1 MSAAL
6 LLELLARFPERSSW
20 RQAALRALDY
30 LERDP
35 VAQGRWEDFETYFS
49 CCRWGSTTH
58 IGKRIARQGVH
69 KQNTF
74 SPFWCAEAFL
84 AAYRVLGEPR
94 YLALGRR
101 CLDELSLFQ
110 QVWDPPFIPAP
121 CHGGFGV
128 MNADGEWNDARQS
141 LFAPLYLEYYRETG
155 LAEYFERGVAALR
168 ASFAMLYCPENAQV
182 AKQYELKH
190 PMFGAESY
198 GFMMENIA
206 HGGPAPADGSAIG
219 PFTIYTW
226 GNGAA
231 LATAAK
237 TRDLYGDVYVDVERA
252 AAFGIDGCEARL
264 REKTLTVRDRYDRS
278 SLDVV
283 FSDGRRRKLALAN
296 GEGTLVLGL

>member
-1 MSAAL
+1 M
-6 LLELLARFPERSSW
+6 F
-20 RQAALRALDY
+20 
-30 LERDP
+30 
-35 VAQGRWEDFETYFS
+35 
-49 CCRWGSTTH
+49 
-58 IGKRIARQGVH
+58 

-84 AAYRVLGEPR
+84 AAYRVTRETR

-101 CLDELSLFQ
+101 CIDELSLFQ
-110 QVWDPPFIPAP
+110 QVWDPPFIAAL

-168 ASFAMLYCPENAQV
+168 ASFAMIYCPENGQV
-182 AKQYELKH
+182 KKQYELKH
-190 PMFGAESY
+190 PFFGAESY
-198 GFMMENIA
+198 GFTMENIA

-231 LATAAK
+231 LASAAK
-237 TRDLYGDVYVDVERA
+237 ARDLFGDVFIDVDRRQ
-252 AAFGIDGCEARL
+252 AFGIDGCDVSVQDDEVEIVDRFGRSALLVVYSTGEKQTARL
-264 REKTLTVRDRYDRS
+264 SGAR
-278 SLDVV
+278 
-283 FSDGRRRKLALAN
+283 
-296 GEGTLVLGL
+296 GTLPVKPRD